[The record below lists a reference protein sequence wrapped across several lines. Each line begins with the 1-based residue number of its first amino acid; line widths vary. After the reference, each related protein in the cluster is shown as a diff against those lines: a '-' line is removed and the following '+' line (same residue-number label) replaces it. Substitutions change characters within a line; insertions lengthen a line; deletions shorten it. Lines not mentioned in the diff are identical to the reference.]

1 MINTIH
7 LRIIAASF
15 MNWGFNLYTK
25 CAICENL
32 GVTCWKVNILSM
44 TTPEIIE
51 FLKQRKKFLGVS
63 NQKIAEG
70 SNVPVGTVSRVF
82 SFDPQTDKADF
93 KFDTLRRIA
102 AFLMGYSWSDEDCP
116 VPPSDDIAAQTIAEL
131 EAENC
136 KLKALVESAE
146 QRRLADIEAAKATDK
161 KVIELLEN
169 RVAYLQSMLRYNKLI
184 TLIFGAMLAVSL
196 VGFMW
201 VK

>member
-1 MINTIH
+1 MY
-7 LRIIAASF
+7 S
-15 MNWGFNLYTK
+15 K

-51 FLKQRKKFLGVS
+51 FLKQRKKFLGAT

-70 SNVPVGTVSRVF
+70 SNVPAGTVARVF
-82 SFDPQTDKADF
+82 SFDPKTDKADF

-116 VPPSDDIAAQTIAEL
+116 VPPSDELTAQALAEL
-131 EAENC
+131 EVENH
-136 KLKALVESAE
+136 KLKAIIESAE

-161 KVIELLEN
+161 KVIELLES

-184 TLIFGAMLAVSL
+184 TLIFGAMLAVSI
-196 VGFMW
+196 VDFIW
-201 VK
+201 VR